1 LYGNSLDLLDCVM
14 ICAAATV
21 AAFASAGRNGVG
33 GMAAAGI
40 ALAWLRLP
48 VEAALV
54 VFVAIDLICDGP
66 RNLLSLLSTCAVVAL
81 ASVGLQA
88 ERAASVSP
96 SATPIGDSVVVRL
109 AFTRAQLAVVAL
121 GTVVAA
127 SLIVVMGI
135 GVGAR

>member
-1 LYGNSLDLLDCVM
+1 
-14 ICAAATV
+14 
-21 AAFASAGRNGVG
+21 
-33 GMAAAGI
+33 
-40 ALAWLRLP
+40 
-48 VEAALV
+48 LV

-88 ERAASVSP
+88 DRAASVPP

-121 GTVVAA
+121 CTVVAA